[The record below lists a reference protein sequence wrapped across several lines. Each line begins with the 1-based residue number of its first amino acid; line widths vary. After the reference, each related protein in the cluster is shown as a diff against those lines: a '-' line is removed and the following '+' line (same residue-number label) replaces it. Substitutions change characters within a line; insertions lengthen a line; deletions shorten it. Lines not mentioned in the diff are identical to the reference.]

1 VADLACGTGWAAI
14 ELARA
19 FPHVTVDGQ
28 DSDEAS
34 IAAGRRNAVDHG
46 VADRVTVEVVDLAD
60 PAAGWSPR
68 YDLAMFFECVHGF
81 PRPVEV
87 LGHARAA
94 LRPGGAVLVVEER
107 AAEEFTAPGDETERS
122 SRPPARSGAC
132 RRAGPAPTLSPSA
145 RSSARRTCA
154 TWPSGPATTA
164 CRSCRSST
172 RRGGSTAS
180 CHDHRRRDRGPRR
193 AGDRHVLR
201 AGPGASPGCWTGRR
215 PPGAGLAP
223 ARGGSGPGR
232 AAARCLPGRLR
243 RAARSRSRGAGQ
255 RGS

>member
-1 VADLACGTGWAAI
+1 
-14 ELARA
+14 
-19 FPHVTVDGQ
+19 
-28 DSDEAS
+28 
-34 IAAGRRNAVDHG
+34 
-46 VADRVTVEVVDLAD
+46 
-60 PAAGWSPR
+60 
-68 YDLAMFFECVHGF
+68 MFFECVHGF

-87 LGHARAA
+87 LRHARAA

-132 RRAGPAPTLSPSA
+132 RRAGPAPPLSPSA

-255 RGS
+255 RAVERFGQIDILVNNAGVAYSGPPPCHWPIPARRPAAGIFLRNDDTPGTRGKTAARPRR